1 MAFDTLAAL
10 NTYMQTYV
18 KANGMNS
25 ITGDQL
31 NTVLT
36 GIIQFMGT
44 YSTDLTSVQA
54 IELGN
59 GMADEGTTIVDTG
72 VVALPSVGTG
82 GTYGTGTYVPQITTD
97 AYGRVT
103 NVVNTL
109 ITAGGGGTFDIGTHT
124 GNYVGVFSFVITTG
138 TAYVP
143 RFASFIS
150 NATPGLFAGKVYWVT
165 YAVGSI
171 TVNFASAGTFSAD
184 VQWIEY
190 ALPCVFIKRGKVYSP
205 PPVEVS
211 LFVCLLR

>member
-44 YSTDLTSVQA
+44 YSTDITAVQA

-59 GMADEGTTIVDTG
+59 GMADAGTTIVDTG

-109 ITAGGGGTFDIGTHT
+109 ITAGGGGTFDIGNYTAAVSGAPGAYSIVT
-124 GNYVGVFSFVITTG
+124 GLAYTPRFVMALQKNATGQALLTRAASWAYVSGGATATTITSFTAG
-138 TAYVP
+138 TAD
-143 RFASFIS
+143 ID
-150 NATPGLFAGKVYWVT
+150 WV
-165 YAVGSI
+165 A
-171 TVNFASAGTFSAD
+171 F
-184 VQWIEY
+184 E
-190 ALPCVFIKRGKVYSP
+190 
-205 PPVEVS
+205 
-211 LFVCLLR
+211 